1 MLSLRYLSLLLGGIL
16 LVSCGQSAETL
27 VQSPPSAAEQETN
40 WTVNPDESFI
50 RFTAQQQ
57 GKEFEGEFT
66 EFNASILFNPD
77 NLEDSEVT
85 VTIPVKAVD
94 AGDKDRNDTLPSK
107 TWFSAKEFPVATFRS
122 DQIAEVGQGSYIAN
136 GSLSMKGMTHDIELP
151 FTLSPAEIAIGETTV
166 MTGVIGLDRTQWKIG
181 EDPWNTG
188 EWVSKG
194 IKLNIQI
201 TATRQ

>member
-1 MLSLRYLSLLLGGIL
+1 MFSLRYLSLLLGGIL
-16 LVSCGQSAETL
+16 LVSCGPSAETL
-27 VQSPPSAAEQETN
+27 VQSPTTAAEQETN
-40 WTVNPDESFI
+40 WTVNSDESFI
-50 RFTAQQQ
+50 LFTAQQQ

-66 EFNASILFNPD
+66 KFNASILFEPD

-85 VTIPVKAVD
+85 VTIPLQSVD

-107 TWFSAKEFPVATFRS
+107 AWFSVKEFPVATFRS
-122 DQIAEVGQGSYIAN
+122 DQITETGQGSYVAN
-136 GSLSMKGMTHDIELP
+136 GSLSLKGMTHEIELP
-151 FTLSPAEIAIGETTV
+151 FTLSSAMPATGETTV
-166 MTGVIGLDRTQWKIG
+166 MTGMTSLDRTQWKIG

-201 TATRQ
+201 TATRK

>member
-16 LVSCGQSAETL
+16 LISCGQSAETL
-27 VQSPPSAAEQETN
+27 VQSPPASAEQETN

-57 GKEFEGEFT
+57 GKAFEGKFT
-66 EFNASILFNPD
+66 EFNASILFDPD
-77 NLEDSEVT
+77 NLEESEVT
-85 VTIPVKAVD
+85 VTIPLQGVD

-107 TWFSAKEFPVATFRS
+107 AWFSAKEFPVATFRS
-122 DQIAEVGQGSYIAN
+122 NQITEVGQGSYLAIS
-136 GSLSMKGMTHDIELP
+136 SLSIKGMTHEIELP
-151 FTLSPAEIAIGETTV
+151 FTLSPAKTAIGETTV
-166 MTGVIGLDRTQWKIG
+166 MTGMISLDRTQWKIG